1 MYNIIL
7 HTGKFGE
14 SIRAWNRQPN
24 DAATRSWINFENHF
38 RLAHLELTE
47 TGELTLQEAGNRQA
61 NLVEDIVSR
70 LSAQLQYHANLADV
84 YVAPPAPPA
93 PTAVT
98 TAPVPAPALPTAPP
112 VAGHVATETYLQQV
126 LAQNQELM
134 RQLMDSNNHRS
145 RRRDRGRGRRTLTGP
160 RTGQPATAP
169 LPAATFN
176 KYCWTHGCCNHRG
189 ADCNNKAPGHK
200 DEATIEN
207 KIGGSC
213 YACPTSTWQPG
224 KVVNADNDK
233 ISHHYVLLLSKSSTV
248 DPPTFDFYKDAL
260 LQNKPSVILKADT
273 GATGNYIRTEDSN

>member
-47 TGELTLQEAGNRQA
+47 TGELTLQEAGNGQA

-70 LSAQLQYHANLADV
+70 LSAQLQHHANLADV
-84 YVAPPAPPA
+84 YVAPPAPTA

-98 TAPVPAPALPTAPP
+98 TAPVPAPALPTAP

-160 RTGQPATAP
+160 RTGQPATP

-213 YACPTSTWQPG
+213 YACPTST
-224 KVVNADNDK
+224 
-233 ISHHYVLLLSKSSTV
+233 
-248 DPPTFDFYKDAL
+248 
-260 LQNKPSVILKADT
+260 
-273 GATGNYIRTEDSN
+273 